1 MKKILFFI
9 ICFIYSFEVSAS
21 HCGHDIDRSWH
32 FTSSSYS
39 KNKLTK
45 SQINSGVAKYAR
57 WTFKNKTKKDI
68 IITSIGL
75 WAKDNQTI
83 MVKAN
88 RKIHLKPFGVVYS
101 TIYVGDINLEVRGSG
116 FSSCKYGIPAK
127 LTQKKNYNTKKYL
140 KPAIKY
146 KVKPKDNFTLSN
158 LILIIITS
166 LFIYIFVAAKN
177 QHKILSK
184 FPLIKNFTDNTIIC
198 FEKYSSF
205 KGTASRSEYWYFYL
219 FCFIAGFLTYLIDIW
234 IFHKD
239 PDGTLYINALV
250 TMVTLLPSFAVGA
263 RRLHDVGKSG
273 WWQLISLT
281 IIGLI
286 PLIIWLASK
295 SKKQK
300 KI

>member
-1 MKKILFFI
+1 MFLS
-9 ICFIYSFEVSAS
+9 YSFEVSAS
-21 HCGHDIDRSWH
+21 HCGHDMDRSWQ

-45 SQINSGVAKYAR
+45 SQINSGMAKYAR

-68 IITSIGL
+68 TITSIGL
-75 WAKDNQTI
+75 WAKDNQTV
-83 MVKAN
+83 MVEAKK
-88 RKIHLKPFGVVYS
+88 KIHLKPFGVIYS
-101 TIYVGDINLEVRGSG
+101 TLYVGDKNLEVRGSG
-116 FSSCKYGIPAK
+116 FSSCKYGIPTK
-127 LTQKKNYNTKKYL
+127 LTQKKIIIQKKYL

-146 KVKPKDNFTLSN
+146 KEKPRDNFTISN
-158 LILIIITS
+158 LVLITITG

-177 QHKILSK
+177 RYKILND
-184 FPLIKNFTDNTIIC
+184 FPVIKNFAKYTIIC

-205 KGTASRSEYWYFYL
+205 KGNASRSEYWYFYL
-219 FCFIAGFLTYLIDIW
+219 FCFIAGFLTYLIDVW

-239 PDGTLYINALV
+239 PDGVLYVNALV

-281 IIGLI
+281 IVGLI
-286 PLIIWLASK
+286 PLIIWLVSK
-295 SKKQK
+295 STKQK
-300 KI
+300 KN